1 MQQQDI
7 KILAVGG
14 VEEDEE
20 DGGGAEDVG
29 TDKMDTIIEELEK
42 LNAQMARQGSIGR
55 VFLVGVVY
63 GVGFVVGSAILAT
76 ILLGTLGPV
85 VGSHSAWVRNAFQA
99 GQELKR

>member
-7 KILAVGG
+7 EILAVGG

-20 DGGGAEDVG
+20 DGGAEDVG
-29 TDKMDTIIEELEK
+29 ADKMETIIEELEK
-42 LNAQMARQGSIGR
+42 LNAQMARQGSFGR
-55 VFLVGVVY
+55 VFLVGIVY

-85 VGSHSAWVRNAFQA
+85 VGNQAPGCATHSKPGRS
-99 GQELKR
+99 

>member
-7 KILAVGG
+7 EILAVGG
-14 VEEDEE
+14 IEEDEE
-20 DGGGAEDVG
+20 DEGVEDIGA
-29 TDKMDTIIEELEK
+29 DKRDTIIEELEK
-42 LNAQMARQGSIGR
+42 LNAQMARQGSFGR
-55 VFLVGVVY
+55 VFLVGIVY

-85 VGSHSAWVRNAFQA
+85 VGSHSSWVRNTFQT